1 MLIHVRAGAP
11 GPARSSPGHWRH
23 CLLTTASARA
33 ADTIAVSFGA
43 DPTEEVPLPVTLT
56 WSSQDSTAG
65 AFLTIK
71 PSGSLGC
78 APNYSADHANSRDV
92 TYAGRQA
99 SGSKSTNWTET
110 DPGSFLL
117 CAYLHHDS
125 NGESAPLATAT
136 ATLTLRSARAT
147 VGVVPPARVDAGRSS
162 RSTFQSRQSCSGAS
176 LPPKSRR
183 EAAAASR
190 PTSLTARTRS
200 TCSTATSRAP
210 RQPARRLRP
219 PGRRNLPPVRV
230 HPGKQRRSG
239 SGGDGVGDL
248 PGRPLPCVTARQNL
262 ATANTAV
269 KTVERSVTR
278 YRTSYRRYA
287 QRARH
292 AHGAKRRS
300 LLRLPA
306 RDKSRYR
313 SAVRRRAAARGTLGK
328 AQAAVT
334 AACGGAT
341 AAVAGVAAET
351 TPTNARDA
359 IAASLGPST
368 LGGQTPHRHPSRPTP
383 APSRPRCRRR
393 EVASVDGGVIPDG
406 RALTSGRRRITHVHV
421 PNCVEVSCEVM
432 R

>member
-1 MLIHVRAGAP
+1 LGFFHRSLAFLRRDSIEQQGNGEALRHGMLIMRKGGRPRTGAIVAGTLA
-11 GPARSSPGHWRH
+11 AL
-23 CLLTTASARA
+23 LLTTASARA

-147 VGVVPPARVDAGRSS
+147 VGVVPPARVDAGQKFTLNIPVTTELQRGVFATQKPAGG
-162 RSTFQSRQSCSGAS
+162 RGCESTYQLDRANAVDVLYRNVQGTATAS
-176 LPPKSRR
+176 T
-183 EAAAASR
+183 EVTASR
-190 PTSLTARTRS
+190 TNGTYLLCVYIQESSGDPAPEATAS
-200 TCSTATSRAP
+200 ATY
-210 RQPARRLRP
+210 L
-219 PGRRNLPPVRV
+219 
-230 HPGKQRRSG
+230 
-239 SGGDGVGDL
+239 VGPD
-248 PGRPLPCVTARQNL
+248 PCVTARQNL

-300 LLRLPA
+300 LLRLSA

-359 IAASLGPST
+359 IAASLGAVDARGT
-368 LGGQTPHRHPSRPTP
+368 N
-383 APSRPRCRRR
+383 AP
-393 EVASVDGGVIPDG
+393 
-406 RALTSGRRRITHVHV
+406 
-421 PNCVEVSCEVM
+421 
-432 R
+432 